1 MDEPVLEQAEAAAPV
16 VAAATGPSVKLPPF
30 WPQSPVGWF
39 AQAECVFHTKRMTD
53 SFDKYCHLV
62 AVLPPDTVRLV
73 MDIIEVTPAQQPYE
87 ILKERLL
94 SHFKMSEYERLDKL
108 FTMLELGGRKPSAML
123 AAMLE
128 VCPRGE
134 ENTRTFAGLFLHRL
148 PRELRILLAHEDLS
162 DLKLLAAR
170 ADALHTHHRGSSG
183 TVVNA
188 VASAMGNAEVYSEVC
203 AVAGGGG
210 RTATG
215 RGGNRGGGSRG
226 PGRGS
231 RPQTAESAASR
242 QAREAAGLCVAHW
255 RYGQQAYACKQ
266 PGLCTWQG
274 NALAGAN

>member
-1 MDEPVLEQAEAAAPV
+1 
-16 VAAATGPSVKLPPF
+16 
-30 WPQSPVGWF
+30 
-39 AQAECVFHTKRMTD
+39 
-53 SFDKYCHLV
+53 
-62 AVLPPDTVRLV
+62 
-73 MDIIEVTPAQQPYE
+73 
-87 ILKERLL
+87 
-94 SHFKMSEYERLDKL
+94 
-108 FTMLELGGRKPSAML
+108 ML

-134 ENTRTFAGLFLHRL
+134 ENTRTFGGLFLHRL

-162 DLKLLAAR
+162 DLKVLAAR
-170 ADALHTHHRGSSG
+170 ADALHTHHRGSPG
-183 TVVNA
+183 TMVNA
-188 VASAMGNAEVYSEVC
+188 VASAVGNAEVYSEVN

-226 PGRGS
+226 AGRGS
-231 RPQTAESAASR
+231 RPQTAESSASR

-266 PGLCTWQG
+266 PGVCTWQG